1 MLFEWYLQRFVNR
14 FEAAKAQLHKAGAA
28 VADGA
33 VAAAQ
38 QLSARAFRVS
48 LDVHIK
54 APVVYIPRSSMSRH
68 VLVVDLGWLTVSN
81 CFNTVDNDD
90 NARTSDGLPAII
102 DHMSVNLTDMKLST
116 YVTIQL
122 QYFVSLG
129 VMILARS
136 VIY

>member
-1 MLFEWYLQRFVNR
+1 
-14 FEAAKAQLHKAGAA
+14 
-28 VADGA
+28 
-33 VAAAQ
+33 
-38 QLSARAFRVS
+38 
-48 LDVHIK
+48 
-54 APVVYIPRSSMSRH
+54 MSRH

-136 VIY
+136 VYILMPLSAKSP